1 MLLALTI
8 IVGVA
13 IAGAFYACCVVAS
26 RADEMYYK
34 YKYGKDDKNGS
45 KTS

>member
-1 MLLALTI
+1 MTLALTI
-8 IVGVA
+8 IIGVA

-34 YKYGKDDKNGS
+34 YKYPGGGKNDKF
-45 KTS
+45 